1 MRVFEICIFMFSKTC
16 MPGNVKIKLLLKM
29 INHPKSIYQIEQ
41 YEYVSESLISGY
53 ASQIT

>member
-29 INHPKSIYQIEQ
+29 IDHPKSIYQIEQ
-41 YEYVSESLISGY
+41 YEYISESLISGY

>member
-1 MRVFEICIFMFSKTC
+1 MRVFEICIFMFSKIC
-16 MPGNVKIKLLLKM
+16 MPGKIKLFLKM